1 MVFSKTQWKGNF
13 IFQYEG
19 KDLEIV
25 QEFKYLG
32 VIFNYNGS
40 FVKNRKHVYEQA
52 QRAMFSLLRQ
62 LDLPL
67 DIQLELFDTL
77 IMPILTY
84 GCEVWGCENLNIIE
98 KLHLKY
104 LKHILGVKMSTPTC
118 MVLGETGRFPVNITI
133 KTRMISFWSKLIL
146 CEKNKLSVA
155 MYRMLYSKHVNN
167 ITMSKWLTSIK
178 QTLDNCGYSYMWL
191 QQDVNINKFPL
202 IVQRSLQDQY
212 RQDWNNIVSI
222 SSKCDLYRLFKP
234 DHILES
240 YLKHPSPTVRRIVCK
255 LRTCNHKLPVES
267 GRYANLPRCTRYC
280 NNCNMQRVGDEYH
293 FLLECPELQEM
304 RWIFATLF

>member
-1 MVFSKTQWKGNF
+1 MVFLKTQSKGNF
-13 IFQYEG
+13 IFQYER

-52 QRAMFSLLRQ
+52 QRAMFNLWRRSRQ

-84 GCEVWGCENLNIIE
+84 GCKVWGFENRNILE

-104 LKHILGVKMSTPTC
+104 LKYILGVKMSTPTC

-133 KTRMISFWSKLIL
+133 KTRMISFRSKLIL

-155 MYRMLYSKHVNN
+155 MYKILYSKHFNN
-167 ITMSKWLTSIK
+167 ITISKWLTSIK
-178 QTLDNCGYSYMWL
+178 QTLVTVICGYSKM
-191 QQDVNINKFPL
+191 
-202 IVQRSLQDQY
+202 
-212 RQDWNNIVSI
+212 
-222 SSKCDLYRLFKP
+222 
-234 DHILES
+234 
-240 YLKHPSPTVRRIVCK
+240 
-255 LRTCNHKLPVES
+255 
-267 GRYANLPRCTRYC
+267 
-280 NNCNMQRVGDEYH
+280 
-293 FLLECPELQEM
+293 
-304 RWIFATLF
+304 